1 MITPLA
7 DENGYIPSEGWNCM
21 ALNGRLAVIGIG
33 SPIMTDDSIGLRI
46 SEAIQKK
53 GMPDVDCFQEA
64 VGGLEL
70 LPLLRGYSYAVIV
83 DAIQT
88 WNYDPGTVMIFDV
101 ADFESTVH
109 DVPSHDINVATAIKI
124 GREMEPETMPLQIK
138 FVAMEIK
145 DMATMSEELTPEV
158 AARQDSMERA
168 VLFVLDEFRK
178 DRDQISK
185 EDASKD

>member
-1 MITPLA
+1 MITPTQPA
-7 DENGYIPSEGWNCM
+7 NRYMQSDGWIPM

-46 SEAIQKK
+46 SESIQKL

-88 WNYDPGTVMIFDV
+88 WNYDPGTILIFDV

-124 GREMEPETMPLQIK
+124 GREMDPDTILAAMYDGIRELLQQ
-138 FVAMEIK
+138 VQQ
-145 DMATMSEELTPEV
+145 L
-158 AARQDSMERA
+158 RH
-168 VLFVLDEFRK
+168 
-178 DRDQISK
+178 
-185 EDASKD
+185 

>member
-1 MITPLA
+1 
-7 DENGYIPSEGWNCM
+7 M

-46 SEAIQKK
+46 SENIQKM
-53 GMPDVDCFQEA
+53 GMGDVDCFQEA

-88 WNYDPGTVMIFDV
+88 CNYAPGTILIFDV

-124 GREMEPETMPLQIK
+124 GREMDPATMPLQIK
-138 FVAMEIK
+138 FVAMEIE
-145 DMATMSEELTPEV
+145 DMATMSESLTPVV
-158 AARQDSMERA
+158 AEKQESAEKA

-178 DRDQISK
+178 DRDQISS
-185 EDASKD
+185 EENSNA

>member
-1 MITPLA
+1 MIPLSFFVEDDVLHMTVVIVHDVVTQLTEREA
-7 DENGYIPSEGWNCM
+7 DSPLLGLKHGQFRGSGGNAPNGD
-21 ALNGRLAVIGIG
+21 AVVG
-33 SPIMTDDSIGLRI
+33 SD
-46 SEAIQKK
+46 
-53 GMPDVDCFQEA
+53 
-64 VGGLEL
+64 GLEL

-88 WNYDPGTVMIFDV
+88 WNYDPGTILIFDV

-124 GREMEPETMPLQIK
+124 GREMDPDTMPLQIK

-158 AARQDSMERA
+158 AERQESAERA
-168 VLFVLDEFRK
+168 VLHVLSEFRK
-178 DRDQISK
+178 DRDQISS
-185 EDASKD
+185 D

>member
-1 MITPLA
+1 
-7 DENGYIPSEGWNCM
+7 M

-46 SEAIQKK
+46 SENIQK
-53 GMPDVDCFQEA
+53 MNMEDVDCFQAA

-88 WNYDPGTVMIFDV
+88 WNYDPGTILIFDV

-124 GREMEPETMPLQIK
+124 GREMDPGLKMVMPHGS
-138 FVAMEIK
+138 FFFSAMCVW
-145 DMATMSEELTPEV
+145 PC
-158 AARQDSMERA
+158 ARTVPMPTGGSAYSFQRCPW
-168 VLFVLDEFRK
+168 VRK
-178 DRDQISK
+178 KRSPS
-185 EDASKD
+185 ASSSA